1 MAFFIIFTLTHIL
14 PNILFIVDH
23 RTNRSPSQ
31 RYRFEQ
37 YLNYFKSQGFNWEL
51 SEIITKKDDKIFY
64 HPGNYFKKAIIVLKS
79 FFIRLKDLQRS
90 KNFDIIFIQR
100 EALLIGSSFFEKQF
114 YKKSNVVFDFDDS
127 IWLLDTSPE
136 NKKFEF
142 LKNSDKTKVNI
153 SNAHA
158 VIAGNTYLANYA
170 NQFNKNV
177 TIIPTTIDTNIH
189 KPISKNISSETKK
202 IVIGWSGSLST
213 IKHFEIAIPIL
224 KELLIKYPNQ
234 LEIHVIG
241 QAAYKNKELELI
253 SKSWHSNTEVEDLNC
268 FDIGIMPLPDDE
280 WAKGKCGLKGLSY
293 MACGIAT
300 VMSPVGV
307 NTEIIQHNYNGYL
320 ATTQNEWLDALS
332 TLIENKEMRELIG
345 RRGLE
350 TVANRYSLE
359 ANKHLYIAVFNSL
372 IKY

>member
-1 MAFFIIFTLTHIL
+1 MLRLSLLQLTLT
-14 PNILFIVDH
+14 FI
-23 RTNRSPSQ
+23 
-31 RYRFEQ
+31 
-37 YLNYFKSQGFNWEL
+37 
-51 SEIITKKDDKIFY
+51 
-64 HPGNYFKKAIIVLKS
+64 
-79 FFIRLKDLQRS
+79 
-90 KNFDIIFIQR
+90 
-100 EALLIGSSFFEKQF
+100 
-114 YKKSNVVFDFDDS
+114 
-127 IWLLDTSPE
+127 
-136 NKKFEF
+136 
-142 LKNSDKTKVNI
+142 
-153 SNAHA
+153 
-158 VIAGNTYLANYA
+158 
-170 NQFNKNV
+170 NQFQK
-177 TIIPTTIDTNIH
+177 IYLQ
-189 KPISKNISSETKK
+189 KQKK

-213 IKHFEIAIPIL
+213 IKHFEIAIPVL

-359 ANKHLYIAVFNSL
+359 ANKHLYIDVFNSL